1 MKKIIILLLL
11 NMVCSMVFSQEKNDV
26 QTLNEI
32 SRLKRIVGL
41 QNIQIKSLET
51 KNNELQQKLIEISNN
66 LDQKLIHNLEL
77 QAQNER
83 AINITLDEFSMKF
96 EQQNKTVDGVKST
109 LDKQLVYQI
118 IFYVIGLIVFVIILI
133 ITNRISVK
141 RALAKQEQN
150 WNSFNE
156 HILKQ

>member
-1 MKKIIILLLL
+1 
-11 NMVCSMVFSQEKNDV
+11 MVFSQEKNDV